1 MNRLIPLAA
10 LAAST
15 LMLSACSQMPWYR
28 QMQAEAAAKARIT
41 QLTAEGE
48 AQLAKAKSDRQVIA
62 LNAQMRL
69 EAARAD
75 AQREVIRAEGIAKAN
90 SIMTDSLGGPEGY
103 LRWKFIEMLEE
114 NRTAKTIYIP
124 TEAGLPI
131 LEAGNR

>member
-1 MNRLIPLAA
+1 MKNVAIIVAVSALLGACGQIPA
-10 LAAST
+10 
-15 LMLSACSQMPWYR
+15 YR
-28 QMQAEAAAKARIT
+28 QMQAEAAARARIT

-75 AQREVIRAEGIAKAN
+75 AQREVIRAQGISQAN
-90 SIMTDSLGGPEGY
+90 KIMQDSLGGPEGY